1 MFVPSPM
8 STTVFALLVTVV
20 ALICTGLTA
29 QQSVVTVMLLI
40 MQGLLARCFARRVV
54 RHGWPQRTIPALLG
68 DQSVICVACALMVLA
83 IALTSLHLMWASPEL
98 PPARR
103 FLRAALQWMIP
114 AVILLSTLA
123 QRLDEA
129 DAGSNASPQTQGQT
143 RGQAGA

>member
-1 MFVPSPM
+1 M
-8 STTVFALLVTVV
+8 STAVIALVATVV
-20 ALICTGLTA
+20 ALICAGLTA
-29 QQSVVTVMLLI
+29 QQTAVTVMLLV
-40 MQGLLARCFARRVV
+40 MQGFLAGSLARRAVPC
-54 RHGWPQRTIPALLG
+54 GGSQRTIRTLMSDPG
-68 DQSVICVACALMVLA
+68 VIRVACALMGLA
-83 IALTSLHLMWASPEL
+83 MALTSLHLIWASPEL

-114 AVILLSTLA
+114 AAILLGTVA